1 MPRNRLI
8 ADVFFMAGYIEA
20 WGRGIDIML
29 EGCREYGMPE
39 PLIVEEQG
47 GIAVSFL
54 KDLYTEEYLKDFG
67 LEDRQVKAL
76 LYIKQS
82 GSITN
87 SKYQELLSVSKR
99 TATNDLQLLV
109 EKELITKVGSTGRG
123 TSYILQQRGN
133 KGAKLAS
140 KGQ

>member
-1 MPRNRLI
+1 
-8 ADVFFMAGYIEA
+8 MAGYIEA

-29 EGCREYGMPE
+29 EGCREYEIPE
-39 PLIVEEQG
+39 PLIVEEQDG
-47 GIAVSFL
+47 VSVSFL
-54 KDLYTEEYLKDFG
+54 KDIYTEEYLKGFG
-67 LEDRQVKAL
+67 LEDRQVRAL
-76 LYIKQS
+76 LYVKQS
-82 GSITN
+82 GNITN
-87 SKYQELLSVSKR
+87 IKYQELFSVSKR

-109 EKELITKVGSTGRG
+109 EKELITKIGTTGKG